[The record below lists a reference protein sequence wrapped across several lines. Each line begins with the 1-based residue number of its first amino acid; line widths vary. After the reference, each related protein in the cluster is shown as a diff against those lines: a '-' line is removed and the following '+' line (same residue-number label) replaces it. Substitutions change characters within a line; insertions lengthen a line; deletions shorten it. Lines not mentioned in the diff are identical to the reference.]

1 MGLDEAL
8 IVLYLRVDD
17 AYRVVTFGNRL
28 RQRGP
33 DPKLSDVEVLTME
46 IVGEQQGR
54 HDDASIYRYVDGH
67 WRHFFPD
74 LGSYQAFARQCA
86 ALSVIKQRILDRFFP
101 ARDTIH
107 RLDGFPIP
115 VCRTCRGHRCR
126 TFRDAVAWGYCAAK
140 KEYFDGLRGHLV
152 IDLAGTVVAFT
163 VTAANVDERDVV
175 PNLYGK
181 LRGLLIG
188 DKGFI
193 SVDLNVEAA
202 THEIDL
208 QTPFRKNMSD
218 NRDPGEVARLS
229 RIRRTVET
237 AISKL
242 SEMFAAQTTKARDLP
257 SFVNRMA
264 RKLLAYN
271 FSLMPVQP

>member
-1 MGLDEAL
+1 LESL
-8 IVLYLRVDD
+8 VNQPTTRVT
-17 AYRVVTFGNRL
+17 RN
-28 RQRGP
+28 Q
-33 DPKLSDVEVLTME
+33 S
-46 IVGEQQGR
+46 
-54 HDDASIYRYVDGH
+54 ASLNC
-67 WRHFFPD
+67 P
-74 LGSYQAFARQCA
+74 
-86 ALSVIKQRILDRFFP
+86 
-101 ARDTIH
+101 
-107 RLDGFPIP
+107 
-115 VCRTCRGHRCR
+115 
-126 TFRDAVAWGYCAAK
+126 
-140 KEYFDGLRGHLV
+140 
-152 IDLAGTVVAFT
+152 AGTVVAFT